1 MVTNISS
8 TESYLYRYSWD
19 LEDLR
24 TYPWSSHYL
33 EGPDILAYLE
43 HVVERY
49 HLRKHMEFNTEL
61 VSAEWNKTVNRWIV
75 KTSTNETFTP
85 RYLVTALGLLSR
97 QNYPNISGIDTFEGE
112 KYHTARWPKSAITKG
127 KRVGIIGNGSTG
139 VQVITAIAKEVKSL
153 VCFQRNPQYSVPSG
167 NGPVSPEYRQKIND
181 DYPEIWK
188 KAKDE
193 SLFSFGFTETDRPT
207 FSVDKDERERIF
219 ESAWQRG
226 GGFRFMFETFGD
238 ITTNE
243 AANKEASDFI
253 KRKIMKMVKDPEK
266 ARKLLPT
273 QLYARRPLCDGG
285 YYEQFNREHVEVVNL
300 HETPIERITPKG
312 ILTSDGQEH
321 ALDVIIFAT
330 GFDAVD
336 GNYTRLAIRG
346 REGKSLK
353 DHWESQG
360 STSYLGMCVPNFP
373 NFFMILGPNGP
384 FSNIPPAIE
393 TQVEFISRIVQAAET
408 SENLRPL
415 IEATKEAEDEWIQL
429 CDEKSAGSLFRQT
442 DSWIF
447 GSNVDG
453 KKPSVLFFFAGM
465 APYRKIL
472 RELEVDGYRGFNPM
486 SVKPVSA
493 HAEARL

>member
-1 MVTNISS
+1 MHLMVTNISS

-24 TYPWSSHYL
+24 TYPWNSYYL
-33 EGPDILAYLE
+33 QGPDILAYLE
-43 HVVERY
+43 HVVKR
-49 HLRKHMEFNTEL
+49 HDLRKHMQFNTEL
-61 VSAEWNKTVNRWIV
+61 VSAEWNEAFNRWIV

-97 QNYPNISGIDTFEGE
+97 QSYPYISGIDTFEGE
-112 KYHTARWPKSAITKG
+112 KHHTARWPKSAVMKG

-139 VQVITAIAKEVKSL
+139 VQVITAIAKEVKTL

-167 NGPVSPEYRQKIND
+167 NGPVSPEYRQQVND
-181 DYPEIWK
+181 NYPEIWK

-193 SLFSFGFTETDRPT
+193 SLFSFGFTETDRLT
-207 FSVDKDERERIF
+207 FSVDKDERERIY

-253 KRKIMKMVKDPEK
+253 KRKIIKTVKDPEK

-285 YYEQFNREHVEVVNL
+285 YYEQFNQEHVQVVNL
-300 HETPIERITPKG
+300 HETPIERITQKG
-312 ILTSDGQEH
+312 ILTSDGEEH

-336 GNYTRLAIRG
+336 GNYTRLVIKGRG
-346 REGKSLK
+346 GESLK

-373 NFFMILGPNGP
+373 NLFMILGPNGP
-384 FSNIPPAIE
+384 FSNVPPAAE
-393 TQVEFISRIVQAAET
+393 TQVEFISGIVQAAET
-408 SENLRPL
+408 SGKSRPL
-415 IEATKEAEDEWIQL
+415 IETTQEAEDEWTKL

-442 DSWIF
+442 DSWIT
-447 GSNVDG
+447 GSNVVG
-453 KKPSVLFFFAGM
+453 KKSSILFFFGGL
-465 APYRKIL
+465 APYRKVL
-472 RELEVDGYRGFNPM
+472 KELEVNGYRGFKSCP
-486 SVKPVSA
+486 
-493 HAEARL
+493 